1 MLLATAAAMSAAD
14 NGPLAGNWK
23 LYSNIQGHESDLACT
38 FTQTNDQIAG
48 TCNSERGVLA
58 VTGKVS
64 EKQVTLQYKTE
75 YQGDELTVVY
85 TGKVESPEKF
95 AGTVNVQPL
104 GVDGEFTATLAK

>member
-1 MLLATAAAMSAAD
+1 MLGRACHGDPSWPCVLTAALSATRLNPKRYQRLEREGPVNKFVSLSAMLLAAAAALSAAD

-58 VTGKVS
+58 VTGK
-64 EKQVTLQYKTE
+64 
-75 YQGDELTVVY
+75 
-85 TGKVESPEKF
+85 
-95 AGTVNVQPL
+95 
-104 GVDGEFTATLAK
+104 